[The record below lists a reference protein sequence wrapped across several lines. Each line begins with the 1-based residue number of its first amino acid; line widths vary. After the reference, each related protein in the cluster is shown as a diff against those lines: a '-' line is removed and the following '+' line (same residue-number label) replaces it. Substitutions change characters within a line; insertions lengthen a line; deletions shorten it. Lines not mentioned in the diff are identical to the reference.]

1 MITVDFRRLG
11 LRPGNRVLDIGCG
24 TGRHS
29 GGAVRYGGV
38 TVIGADVRVAD
49 LFEARGRLDYQKAL
63 GECRGTCGFTAA
75 DIRRL
80 PFDAGVFD
88 LVICSEVLEHVRED
102 RTAARELVRVIKPG
116 GNLAV
121 SVPRYFP
128 EWICWRLSK
137 DYRTERGG
145 HVRIYRERE
154 LETLFQRLGLRPWGR
169 HFAHSLHT
177 PYWWLKCA
185 VGPGRKDVPAV
196 NLYHRVLVWDLMA
209 RPRLTGFIDRLL
221 NPVIG
226 KSVVLYLRKGSI

>member
-1 MITVDFRRLG
+1 MITVDFKRLG

-29 GGAVRYGGV
+29 GGAVRYGEI

-49 LFEARGRLDYQKAL
+49 LFEARNRLGYQKAL
-63 GECRGTCGFTAA
+63 GECRGKYGFTAA

-102 RTAARELVRVIKPG
+102 RTAAGELVRVIKPG
-116 GNLAV
+116 GNLVV
-121 SVPRYFP
+121 SVPRYLP

-137 DYRTERGG
+137 AYRTESGG

-154 LETLFQRLGLRPWGR
+154 LETLFRRLGLRPWGR

-185 VGPGRKDVPAV
+185 VGPNRNDAPAV

-209 RPRLTGFIDRLL
+209 RPRFTGFVDRLL
-221 NPVIG
+221 NPLIG